1 MGELAEPGADRRAGP
16 VREIWTMSCV
26 RSRFLT
32 ILASSLFHRKPDSP
46 TTRSLRY
53 FLC

>member
-1 MGELAEPGADRRAGP
+1 MGELAEPGVLDRLRARFGWLDHV
-16 VREIWTMSCV
+16 VRAFT
-26 RSRFLT
+26 RFNDRNG
-32 ILASSLFHRKPDSP
+32 SLLRPDSP